1 MRKYLAGFILFIF
14 SLPLYAQLDTANIAI
29 TNFRLH
35 DGTFSWRG
43 TGTYHDRTNW
53 DSSPYLE
60 GHMKTYSGL
69 FRQNFRL
76 LVPKG
81 YDPNYEPG
89 YPLMLMWHG
98 GGERANCLDN
108 NCYYGTP
115 AYNPNTQPI
124 YQPGDDTLNLL
135 NNDHNL
141 AHGGQ
146 SPHLNAWNLAGTMK
160 VGDPG
165 LPDNAFPGFVVFPQ
179 MMDGWENGDIRDAL
193 RVVRLLMKKYNID
206 PDRVYTHGLSYGG
219 RGLLNGLVEAEW
231 LFAAA
236 APMSAIPPHNNFRTN
251 INDVVGIPMWFFQ
264 GGQDTNPTPI
274 VTETTVSLFRQ
285 AGGDVRYTFYPTLG
299 HGTWNTAYKEPD
311 FFPFFLGRT
320 KRDIHV
326 PFGVTEIC
334 PTTGAPVKLSVVR
347 GFRAYQWERNGV
359 IIPGATTYSYDAVE
373 PGVYRARFSRTSSS
387 PTAAEWNQWSDPVT
401 ITAGTP
407 TTPVLSQ
414 IGSVVLR
421 DLNNYNN
428 ARLVAP
434 AGASNYTWYRDGVA
448 TTLTGNAPIF
458 GPGANPCCPNAGT
471 YTVVTSSIDG
481 CPSEPSNSKTV
492 FFSNLAPVNIPK
504 PTDFT
509 GTLTT
514 PTSVLLR
521 WTDVSGLERNYELWR
536 RRSTDNSTSG
546 WTMIA
551 LLDED
556 DVLYEDINLESGT
569 QYWYK
574 IRAVSNTGR
583 SDYAPGNS
591 RTTIAENLIITTGS
605 DVTPP
610 ATPQNLVATQ
620 LDTDVLTK
628 TVSIQLT
635 WSPSTTGDLARYV
648 IKYGTTTINTI
659 DTQTTY
665 TITNL
670 PLNQYF
676 YFTVSAQDRTGNI
689 SPPGNQAVAH
699 TYIDGF
705 FWYHSTGAFTDITA
719 IPPSIWTSPEFKG
732 RSENL
737 NIADRTQEDFF
748 TFKYYGY
755 IYVTTGGNYRLRT
768 RSNDGAQ
775 IFLDGNPTAYST
787 RRFTVA
793 DGTCHQQTGPQ
804 INLTPGVHSIEIRYY
819 QYTGDKCLEFWWQ
832 GPDAGPNPNAYY
844 QVPDS
849 RIQSFEVMAPPFQPL
864 APENVT
870 ATATGMTTIDLA
882 WIFNGVPPAEFEIHR
897 ATTVDG
903 TYSVVNRV
911 GTLSYTDTG
920 LLPNTTYYYKLR
932 TVNTNGTSEFS
943 AVVNATTFGDNVAPT
958 APSNLTVYATTLTGA
973 SLGWTASTDNAAVA
987 GYEVY
992 INGILHGTT
1001 QNTYYEIHNLTPMTS
1016 YTAYVIAFD
1025 ASGNKSAQSNT
1036 VNINTSIPV
1045 LYYSKSTGDL
1055 NNVATWGLSPDGS
1068 GTPPANFTTNGSY
1081 FSVVNRSATNTGGI
1095 WKVEGSASKIIVTTG
1110 VTLTLDNAVTGN
1122 VEVQDGSSLIL
1133 NNPADPTLISVGP
1146 SSTVQYNP
1154 NASQVQQISY
1164 GNLVLSGNSNKTF
1177 APGITPV
1184 LGNLTIANNLA
1195 IKGGTGNSSSIELFG
1210 DLNFSGTPGFT
1221 PSNVSVALALKKTG
1235 TQNLQFD
1242 GTLALFR
1249 LSTAAGSNAVL
1260 TSSNAGTIR
1269 LGSDVGGGL
1278 SLATGSSLNLDDHTL
1293 EIIASGTINS
1303 NGETGVI
1310 HANAGNISVASI
1322 SAANSNLYFDATNN
1336 QLLKLTSDLGGSGSL
1351 IIRSGLTIVDG
1362 VKVRNGVLNANG
1374 NVTLVS
1380 TAAKTANL
1388 EEIEGTGVVT
1398 GMIKA
1403 QRYVNHKANTYRY
1416 IASPVDGIKVSDW
1429 QQYFSITGDFT
1440 GASGTSKT
1448 ASLYTWEPTGWV
1460 GYPLKTNP
1468 APYNNNQAPIV
1479 KGRGYAALIRNTT
1492 PFTLVNTGVPHQG
1505 TVVFSLFP
1513 KTPGVAHTNWN
1524 LLANPYASTIAWSL
1538 DPAAWTSQDI
1548 GTVIAVRNNF
1558 TSTTG
1563 QFQYFDGFTGLG
1575 IGRDGDLDGGR
1586 IAPGQAFYVNTI
1598 GLNPELTVTE
1608 KAKNTGQ
1615 QAFFRDDAA
1624 TPEHL
1629 RLRLSRNTVSD
1640 ETLVIFS
1647 ENGSD
1652 TYSALSDGA
1661 KMANVGIFNI
1671 YTWKQNSPLA
1681 ISNQNTDFCEK
1692 SMRVGVTET
1701 TAGTYTLSVES
1712 AETLSGISTLSL
1724 IDHFTNTT
1732 IDLFTQNSYT
1742 FNITSDASSY
1752 GSDRF
1757 ELKLVRPALE
1767 TDLDAAVITS
1777 CETSEVSLTNSQD
1790 GALYL
1795 LQTTDGTA
1803 VSDPVTGTG
1812 GSISLNIP
1820 HERLK
1825 AGLNDL
1831 VISASFK
1838 GCSSALIDGKVSVD
1852 KVTGPELT
1860 SHDLTVC
1867 FGSKATLSVPGT
1879 ESVQYY
1885 QWADSTG
1892 VIKSATGAT
1901 FTTEEI
1907 TSESTYMVTPVLTN
1921 GCKGKTAVMMVT
1933 PQLQE
1938 DPELLFVNDTLY
1950 TSVLGSSYY
1959 WTLNNEVLEGIT
1971 KPYILPQTDGVY
1983 TITVILGGCEKTSR
1997 AFTITGTSEN
2007 LAGSLYELY
2016 PNPTTGEKIILNKTV
2031 PGKPISVR
2039 ITDVLGRE
2047 IYVDHLTPEGQ
2058 SISLQ
2063 PKQRPGSGIYF
2074 LQVDDGTVNKQIRFI
2089 VRNEN

>member
-1 MRKYLAGFILFIF
+1 MRKYLAGFILFFIT
-14 SLPLYAQLDTANIAI
+14 LPLHAQLDTANIAI
-29 TNFRLH
+29 ANFRLH

-43 TGTYHDRTNW
+43 TGTYHDRTSWN
-53 DSSPYLE
+53 SSAYLE

-76 LVPKG
+76 LVPQG

-108 NCYYGTP
+108 SCYYGTP
-115 AYNPNTQPI
+115 AYNPNTQPN
-124 YQPGDDTLNLL
+124 YQPGDDTLNLM

-179 MMDGWENGDIRDAL
+179 MMDGWENGDIRDAVRL
-193 RVVRLLMKKYNID
+193 VRLLMKKYNID

-274 VTETTVSLFRQ
+274 VTETTVALFRQ
-285 AGGDVRYTFYPTLG
+285 AGGNVRYTLYPELG

-326 PFGVTEIC
+326 PYGVTEIC
-334 PTTGAPVKLSVVR
+334 PTTGAPVRLSVVR

-359 IIPGATTYSYDAVE
+359 VIPGANAYTYNAVE
-373 PGVYRARFSRTSSS
+373 PGVYRARFSRTSYS
-387 PTAAEWNQWSDPVT
+387 PTAADWNQWSDPVT

-407 TTPVLSQ
+407 ITPILSQ
-414 IGSVVLR
+414 TGSVVLR

-434 AGASNYTWYRDGVA
+434 AGASTYTWYKDGVA

-492 FFSNLAPVNIPK
+492 FFSNLAPLNIPR
-504 PTDFT
+504 PTGLT

-521 WTDVSGLERNYELWR
+521 WNDVSGLERNYELWR

-551 LLDED
+551 LVDED

-583 SDYAPGNS
+583 SPYAPGDS
-591 RTTIAENLIITTGS
+591 RTTIAENLIITTGT

-610 ATPQNLVATQ
+610 ATPQNLVAEQ
-620 LDTDVLTK
+620 LDTDVVTK
-628 TVSIQLT
+628 TVSIKLT
-635 WSPSTTGDLARYV
+635 WSPSVAGDLRRYV
-648 IKYGTTTINTI
+648 IKYGNTTIISN

-665 TITNL
+665 TVSGL

-676 YFTVSAQDRTGNI
+676 YFTVSAEDQTGNI
-689 SPPGNQAVAH
+689 SPPSNQAMAH

-705 FWYHSTGAFTDITA
+705 FWYHSTGAFTDITT
-719 IPPSIWTSPEFKG
+719 IPPTIWTTPEFKG
-732 RSENL
+732 KSENV

-787 RRFTVA
+787 RRMTVA
-793 DGTCHQQTGPQ
+793 DGTCHTQTGAQ
-804 INLTPGVHSIEIRYY
+804 INLTPGPHSIEIRYY
-819 QYTGDKCLEFWWQ
+819 QYTGDKCLELWWQ
-832 GPDAGPNPNAYY
+832 GPDAAPGNAYAL
-844 QVPDS
+844 VPDS

-864 APENVT
+864 APENVS

-882 WIFNGVPPAEFEIHR
+882 WIFNGVPPAEYEIYR
-897 ATTVDG
+897 STSAAG

-920 LLPNTTYYYKLR
+920 LVPNTTYYYKLR

-943 AVVNATTFGDNVAPT
+943 AVVNATTLDDNLAPT
-958 APSNLTVYATTLTGA
+958 APSGLTVYAATLTGA

-992 INGILHGTT
+992 LNGILHGTT
-1001 QNTYYEIHNLTPMTS
+1001 QNTYYEIKNLQPMTD

-1025 ASGNKSAQSNT
+1025 ATGNKSAQSNT
-1036 VNINTSIPV
+1036 VNFNTSVPV
-1045 LYYSKSTGDL
+1045 VYYSKASGDL
-1055 NNVATWGLSPDGS
+1055 NNVATWGILEDGS
-1068 GTPPANFTTNGSY
+1068 GTAPANFTTNGSY
-1081 FSVVNRSATNTGGI
+1081 FTVVNRGATNTGGI
-1095 WKVEGSASKIIVTTG
+1095 WKVEGTASKIIVTTS

-1133 NNPADPTLISVGP
+1133 NNPADPTLIYVGP
-1146 SSTVQYNP
+1146 TSTVHYNP
-1154 NASQVQQISY
+1154 NATQVQQIAY

-1184 LGNLTIANNLA
+1184 LGNLTVANNLA
-1195 IKGGTGNSSSIELFG
+1195 IKGGTGNSSMIQLHG
-1210 DLNFSGTPGFT
+1210 DLTFSGSPGFT
-1221 PSNVSVALALKKTG
+1221 PSNVSVSLDLKKAG

-1242 GTLALFR
+1242 GTLALFKI
-1249 LSTAAGSNAVL
+1249 STGAGTNAVL
-1260 TSSNAGTIR
+1260 TSSNPGTIR

-1293 EIIASGTINS
+1293 EVIASGTINS

-1310 HANAGNISVASI
+1310 HTTNGSI
-1322 SAANSNLYFDATNN
+1322 TVTSTSTANSNLYFDATNK
-1336 QLLKLTSDLGGSGSL
+1336 QLSRLTSDLRSTGSL
-1351 IIRSGLTIVDG
+1351 ITGSAVTIADGLKI
-1362 VKVRNGVLNANG
+1362 KNGVFNANG
-1374 NVTLVS
+1374 NVTLAS

-1398 GMIKA
+1398 GTIKA
-1403 QRYVNHKANTYRY
+1403 QRYFNYKANTYRY
-1416 IASPVDGIKVSDW
+1416 ITSPVDGMKVSDW
-1429 QQYFSITGDFT
+1429 QAYFAITGDFT
-1440 GASGTSKT
+1440 GASGTSKI

-1460 GYPLKTNP
+1460 GYPLKTYP
-1468 APYNNNQAPIV
+1468 APYNNNQAPIL
-1479 KGRGYAALIRNTT
+1479 KSRGYSALIKNTT

-1513 KTPGVAHTNWN
+1513 ETVGVAHTEWN
-1524 LLANPYASTIAWSL
+1524 LLGNPYASTIAWSL
-1538 DPAAWTSQDI
+1538 DPAAWTSQDV
-1548 GTVIAVRNNF
+1548 GSVIAVRNNSS
-1558 TSTTG
+1558 STIG
-1563 QFQYFDGFTGLG
+1563 QFQYFDGLTGLG
-1575 IGRDGDLDGGR
+1575 IGQDGDLDGGR

-1598 GLNPELTVTE
+1598 GANPQLTVTE
-1608 KAKNTGQ
+1608 KAKSTGQ
-1615 QAFFRDDAA
+1615 QIFFREGASTTA
-1624 TPEHL
+1624 HL
-1629 RLRLSRNTVSD
+1629 RLRLSRNSRTD
-1640 ETLVIFS
+1640 EALIIFS
-1647 ENGSD
+1647 ENGSE
-1652 TYSALSDGA
+1652 TYSAVSDGA
-1661 KMANVGIFNI
+1661 KMANVGMFNI
-1671 YTWKQNSPLA
+1671 YTWKQTVPLA
-1681 ISNQNTDFCEK
+1681 ISNQNSDFCEK
-1692 SMRVGVTET
+1692 TMKVGVSET
-1701 TAGTYTLSVES
+1701 AAGTYALAVES
-1712 AETLSGISTLSL
+1712 AETLSGVTTLSL

-1732 IDLFTQNSYT
+1732 IDLFTQTSYT
-1742 FNITSDASSY
+1742 FTISSDPNSY
-1752 GSDRF
+1752 GSNRF
-1757 ELKLVRPALE
+1757 EVKLVRPTLDIE
-1767 TDLDAAVITS
+1767 LDAAVLNG
-1777 CETSEVSLTNSQD
+1777 CETSEVTINESQD
-1790 GALYL
+1790 GVLYA
-1795 LQTTDGTA
+1795 LQTADGTV
-1803 VSDPVTGTG
+1803 VSEQVTGTG
-1812 GSISLNIP
+1812 GSISLNVP
-1820 HERLK
+1820 HQSL
-1825 AGLNDL
+1825 GVGINDL
-1831 VISASFK
+1831 VIAASFK
-1838 GCSSALIDGKVSVD
+1838 GCSSALIDGKVSIENVS
-1852 KVTGPELT
+1852 GPQLT
-1860 SHDLTVC
+1860 SHDLSIC
-1867 FGSKATLSVPGT
+1867 YGSKATLSVPAS

-1892 VIKSATGAT
+1892 IIKSATGST
-1901 FTTEEI
+1901 FTTNEI
-1907 TSESTYMVTPVLTN
+1907 TSEATYTVTPVLTN
-1921 GCKGKTAVMMVT
+1921 GCKGKTAVMMIS
-1933 PQLQE
+1933 PQMPE
-1938 DPELLFVNDTLY
+1938 DPELLFANDTLY

-1959 WTLNNEVLEGIT
+1959 WTFNNEVLEGVN
-1971 KPYILPQTDGVY
+1971 KPYILPEADGVY
-1983 TITVILGGCEKTSR
+1983 NLTVVIGGCEKTSR
-1997 AFTITGTSEN
+1997 AFTITGAGEN

-2016 PNPTTGEKIILNKTV
+2016 PNPTTGERIILNKTI
-2031 PGKPISVR
+2031 PGKSVSVR

-2047 IYVDHLTPEGQ
+2047 IYRDHLTPEGQ
-2058 SISLQ
+2058 SISLH
-2063 PKQRPGSGIYF
+2063 PAQRPGSGVYF
-2074 LQVDDGTVNKQIRFI
+2074 LRLDDGTVRKQIRFI
-2089 VRNEN
+2089 IRNEN